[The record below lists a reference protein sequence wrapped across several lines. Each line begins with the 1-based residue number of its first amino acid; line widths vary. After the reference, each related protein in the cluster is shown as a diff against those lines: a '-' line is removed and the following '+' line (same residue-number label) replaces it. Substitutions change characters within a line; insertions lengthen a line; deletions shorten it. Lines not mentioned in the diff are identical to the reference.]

1 MPLLNPY
8 SQSPR
13 GPLPAEPGRLQNSL
27 HISPNLPA
35 KAQGSRGRCSW
46 CVCTLPLGVPV
57 CWPVSRGDHAATHR
71 AAGGRCR
78 CRSPSP
84 ASPCCTVRCAAV
96 AAAASLPPPDHA
108 VLKVGPPQLSAA
120 GPQLQLSRWLWPAA
134 GSGSVPAA
142 RQPIDGRWTEV
153 GVLRPAT
160 SFTWHL
166 REKC

>member
-1 MPLLNPY
+1 MQVQEPL
-8 SQSPR
+8 
-13 GPLPAEPGRLQNSL
+13 
-27 HISPNLPA
+27 
-35 KAQGSRGRCSW
+35 
-46 CVCTLPLGVPV
+46 
-57 CWPVSRGDHAATHR
+57 
-71 AAGGRCR
+71 
-78 CRSPSP
+78 P
-84 ASPCCTVRCAAV
+84 ASPCRPAVRCAAV

-166 REKC
+166 REKSVKMINMKVPRYIISIISAATNNNLTFN